1 MKFLVISLAG
11 IGDTF
16 FATPLIH
23 ELRANFPDAQIDA
36 FVRWRGSRDL
46 LENNPHLNAVHQ
58 HGLLQANLPA
68 SLQFLRGLRRQRY
81 DVSFNTHPQSRIHYR
96 VVARFIGARIRASHR
111 YDGSGTLDRWLVN
124 RSLPQDCGQHAIEN
138 NLRLLGLIDAKP
150 VLPRHEYE
158 VFLTPT
164 ERQWA
169 DELIA
174 RHQLEQRPR
183 LGIHVGSGGTK
194 NLALRR
200 WPLENYLALIQR
212 LAASHPQ
219 LAVLLFGG
227 PNEKPDHEKILAQSD
242 RRQVFEVPSV
252 NFRQAAAMAGKCGAF
267 LSVDTALMHVA
278 AAMRVPRQFVIETP
292 TWNKVIEPYG
302 NPFVL
307 IKNPA
312 VAGRNLDYYRYDG
325 RGIRGTP
332 EELTRCMASVS
343 VEEVWKAVTSE
354 R

>member
-23 ELRANFPDAQIDA
+23 ELRSNFPDSRIDA

-46 LENNPHLNAVHQ
+46 LENNPYVNTVHQ
-58 HGLLQANLPA
+58 HVLLQSNLLE
-68 SLQFLRGLRRQRY
+68 SLQFLRELRRQRY
-81 DVSFNTHPQSRIHYR
+81 DVSFNTHPQSRRHYR
-96 VVARFIGARIRASHR
+96 AVARIIGARVRASHT
-111 YDGSGTLDRWLVN
+111 YDHSGMLDRWLVN
-124 RSLPQDCGQHAIEN
+124 RSLPQELGRHAIEN
-138 NLRLLGLIDAKP
+138 NLELLKLIDARR
-150 VLPRHEYE
+150 VLARHEYE
-158 VFLTPT
+158 IFLTPA

-169 DELIA
+169 DEFLA

-183 LGIHVGSGGTK
+183 LGIHVGSGSTK

-200 WPLENYLALIQR
+200 WPLDNFLALIRR

-227 PNEKPDHEKILAQSD
+227 PNEKADHEKILAESD
-242 RRQVFEVPSV
+242 HRQVFEVTSA

-302 NPFVL
+302 HPFTL
-307 IKNPA
+307 IRNPA
-312 VAGRNLDYYRYDG
+312 VAGRNLEFYRYDG
-325 RGIRGTP
+325 RGIQGTA
-332 EELTRCMASVS
+332 EELARCMASVS
-343 VEEVWKAVTSE
+343 VEEVRKAVTAE
-354 R
+354 L